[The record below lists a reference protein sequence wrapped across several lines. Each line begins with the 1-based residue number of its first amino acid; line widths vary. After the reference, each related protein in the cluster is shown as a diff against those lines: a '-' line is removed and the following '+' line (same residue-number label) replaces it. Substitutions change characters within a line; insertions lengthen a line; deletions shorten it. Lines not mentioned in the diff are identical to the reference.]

1 MEIKETN
8 LIFTSLS
15 NRSSTRKIVLH
26 HAASTTADAKTI
38 HKWHLNNGW
47 SGIGYH
53 FVVRKDGTIERGRPI
68 KSIGAHCTGQN
79 SDSIGIC
86 FEGNFESEKMP
97 DEQVKAG
104 QELLSYLYKTYN
116 LTKSNVKKHK
126 DLMSTSCPGKNFPFD
141 EIIKGAK
148 TTTVTSSSSSTK
160 STSTAT
166 SNKKTY
172 TKTQFIK
179 DVQAAVGA
187 KVDGIAGSETLS
199 KTITVSKSKNSRHAV
214 VKPIQKYLNSM
225 GYPCGT
231 EDGIAGVKFDAAVKA
246 YQKAKRC
253 IVDGEITAKAN
264 TWKSLLG
271 LR

>member
-8 LIFTSLS
+8 LKFTSLL
-15 NRSSTRKIVLH
+15 NRTLTRKIVLH
-26 HAASTTADAKTI
+26 HAAATTADAKTI

-53 FVVRKDGTIERGRPI
+53 FAVLKNGTIERGRPI

-86 FEGNFESEKMP
+86 FEGNFEKETMSDK
-97 DEQVKAG
+97 QVKAG

-116 LTKSNVKKHK
+116 LTKSNVKRHK

-141 EIIKGAK
+141 EIISGKK
-148 TTTVTSSSSSTK
+148 TTTTTSSSSTK
-160 STSTAT
+160 TTSTAT
-166 SNKKTY
+166 SNKKNY

-199 KTITVSKSKNSRHAV
+199 KTITVSKSKNIRHTV

-225 GYPCGT
+225 RYPCGD

-246 YQKAKRC
+246 YQKSKGC
-253 IVDGEITAKAN
+253 VVDGEITAKAN